1 MANRT
6 PSLRQVLTP
15 CCNWPKAQSLPAAIH
30 KSALLAETGSIGG
43 ALDSRALLWSYIL
56 TDVMEALRIPQSPSK
71 ARPPRKRAGSFTAMI
86 ALKEGRGAF
95 AEALIAALGAKAGC
109 PFTLTFDQRAGVL
122 AALGRVSAWTTFGGR
137 SVEFRE
143 APADNGGVSPHKHRL
158 ADYLRPKTL
167 VMLLLGFSSGLP
179 FYLVG
184 NTFGYWLR
192 DEHTS
197 LTAIGFLSWVG
208 IAYSLQFLWAPLMD
222 RVDLPLFKRLGHR
235 RGWMMFSQIV
245 IGLALSAMGGT
256 GTKAGLGRL
265 GAFALVVAFASSTQD
280 IVVDAWRIESADDG
294 EEQGLLASAYQF
306 SYRLALL
313 ATDSLILIVAGTV
326 GWRVSYG
333 IYGACMAVGMLA
345 TWFAKEPER
354 ANAVLDAKKREAPL
368 WTPRGF
374 FDAVVGP
381 FIAFFRAHGWL
392 ALVMLAAISLY
403 RVPDFV
409 MGPMANPYYHDLGPS
424 KETVGAVRG
433 SIGLIATF
441 AGIAAGGFCSL
452 KLGYMRALIIG
463 GILQAAAIAAYASL
477 AFAGTTTTLFALVM
491 AGDNFGI
498 GFAGVALV
506 AYMSSLTSI
515 GYTATQYALLS
526 STYALLGKIL
536 KGFSGAEV
544 ESLSAT

>member
-1 MANRT
+1 MDNERV
-6 PSLRQVLTP
+6 SLR
-15 CCNWPKAQSLPAAIH
+15 
-30 KSALLAETGSIGG
+30 
-43 ALDSRALLWSYIL
+43 
-56 TDVMEALRIPQSPSK
+56 
-71 ARPPRKRAGSFTAMI
+71 
-86 ALKEGRGAF
+86 
-95 AEALIAALGAKAGC
+95 
-109 PFTLTFDQRAGVL
+109 
-122 AALGRVSAWTTFGGR
+122 
-137 SVEFRE
+137 
-143 APADNGGVSPHKHRL
+143 KHRI

-167 VMLLLGFSSGLP
+167 TMLLLGFSSGLP
-179 FYLVG
+179 FFLVG

-208 IAYSLQFLWAPLMD
+208 IAYSLKFLWAPLMD

-235 RGWMMFSQIV
+235 RGWLMFSQIV
-245 IGLALSAMGGT
+245 VGLALAAMGGI
-256 GTKAGLGRL
+256 GTKAGLARL

-294 EEQGLLASAYQF
+294 EEQSLLASAYQF

-313 ATDSLILIVAGTV
+313 ASDSLILIVAATL
-326 GWRVSYG
+326 GWRMSYG
-333 IYGACMAVGMLA
+333 IYGACMAVGMVA

-354 ANAVLDAKKREAPL
+354 ADAVMDEKEREAPL

-403 RVPDFV
+403 RVPDFI
-409 MGPMANPYYHDLGPS
+409 MGPMANPYYRDMGLS

-463 GILQAAAIAAYASL
+463 GILQAAAIAAYATL
-477 AFAGTTTTLFALVM
+477 AFAGMTVRLFALVM
-491 AGDNFGI
+491 VADNFGI
-498 GFAGVALV
+498 SFAGVALV
-506 AYMSSLTSI
+506 AYMSSLTNL
-515 GYTATQYALLS
+515 GYTATQYALLT
-526 STYALLGKIL
+526 STYAWLGKIL
-536 KGFSGAEV
+536 KGFSGVSV
-544 ESLSAT
+544 ERLSHTHGLVHAYGIFFIVCGLTGVPGVLLFAALDYWHRRKQPAPAAA

>member
-1 MANRT
+1 M
-6 PSLRQVLTP
+6 
-15 CCNWPKAQSLPAAIH
+15 
-30 KSALLAETGSIGG
+30 
-43 ALDSRALLWSYIL
+43 
-56 TDVMEALRIPQSPSK
+56 
-71 ARPPRKRAGSFTAMI
+71 PRVDD
-86 ALKEGRGAF
+86 E
-95 AEALIAALGAKAGC
+95 E
-109 PFTLTFDQRAGVL
+109 
-122 AALGRVSAWTTFGGR
+122 
-137 SVEFRE
+137 
-143 APADNGGVSPHKHRL
+143 VSPHKHRI

-167 VMLLLGFSSGLP
+167 TMLLLGFSSGLP

-208 IAYSLQFLWAPLMD
+208 IAYSLKFLWAPLID

-245 IGLALSAMGGT
+245 VGLALCAMGGT
-256 GTKAGLGRL
+256 GTKAGLAQL
-265 GAFALVVAFASSTQD
+265 GAFALVVAFAASTQD

-313 ATDSLILIVAGTV
+313 ATDTLILILAAAV
-326 GWRVSYG
+326 GWRMSYG
-333 IYGACMAVGMLA
+333 IYGACMAVGMIA

-354 ANAVLDAKKREAPL
+354 ADAVMHEKAREAL

-374 FDAVVGP
+374 LDAVVGP
-381 FIAFFRAHGWL
+381 FTAFFRAHGWL
-392 ALVMLAAISLY
+392 ALVMLTAISLY
-403 RVPDFV
+403 RLPDFI
-409 MGPMANPYYHDLGPS
+409 MGPMANPYYHDLGLS
-424 KETVGAVRG
+424 KQTVGAVRG

-463 GILQAAAIAAYASL
+463 GVLQALVIAAFAAL
-477 AFAGTTTTLFALVM
+477 AFVGTSLPVFALVM
-491 AGDNFGI
+491 AGDNFGMS
-498 GFAGVALV
+498 FAGVALV
-506 AYMSSLTSI
+506 AYMSSLTNL

-526 STYALLGKIL
+526 STYAWLGKIV
-536 KGFSGAEV
+536 KGFSGAVV
-544 ESLSAT
+544 ESLSATHGLTHAYGIFFIACGLTGVPAVLLFAALGYWHRRKQPAPAAA

>member
-1 MANRT
+1 M
-6 PSLRQVLTP
+6 
-15 CCNWPKAQSLPAAIH
+15 
-30 KSALLAETGSIGG
+30 
-43 ALDSRALLWSYIL
+43 
-56 TDVMEALRIPQSPSK
+56 
-71 ARPPRKRAGSFTAMI
+71 
-86 ALKEGRGAF
+86 
-95 AEALIAALGAKAGC
+95 
-109 PFTLTFDQRAGVL
+109 
-122 AALGRVSAWTTFGGR
+122 
-137 SVEFRE
+137 SVELRE
-143 APADNGGVSPHKHRL
+143 APVDNEGVSARKHRI

-167 VMLLLGFSSGLP
+167 AMLLLGFSSGLP

-184 NTFGYWLR
+184 NTFGFWLR

-208 IAYSLQFLWAPLMD
+208 IAYSLKFLWAPLMD
-222 RVDLPLFKRLGHR
+222 RVDLPLFGRLGHR

-245 IGLALSAMGGT
+245 VGLALAAMGGT

-265 GAFALVVAFASSTQD
+265 GALALVVAFASSTQD

-313 ATDSLILIVAGTV
+313 CTDSVILIVAATV

-333 IYGACMAVGMLA
+333 IYGACMAVGMIA
-345 TWFAKEPER
+345 TWFAKESER
-354 ANAVLDAKKREAPL
+354 VDAVADEKKRQAPL

-392 ALVMLAAISLY
+392 ALVMLLAISLY
-403 RVPDFV
+403 RLPDFI
-409 MGPMANPYYHDLGPS
+409 MGPMANPYYHDIGLT
-424 KETVGAVRG
+424 KQTVGAVRG

-463 GILQAAAIAAYASL
+463 GVLQAAATAAFATL
-477 AFAGTTTTLFALVM
+477 AFAGASMPLFSLVM
-491 AGDNFGI
+491 AGDNFSLS
-498 GFAGVALV
+498 FAGVSLV
-506 AYMSSLTSI
+506 AYMSSLTNL

-526 STYALLGKIL
+526 STYAWLGKIL
-536 KGFSGAEV
+536 KGFSGAVV
-544 ESLSAT
+544 ESLSATHSLPHAYGIFFIACGLTGVPAVLLFAELGYWHSRKPAPAAA